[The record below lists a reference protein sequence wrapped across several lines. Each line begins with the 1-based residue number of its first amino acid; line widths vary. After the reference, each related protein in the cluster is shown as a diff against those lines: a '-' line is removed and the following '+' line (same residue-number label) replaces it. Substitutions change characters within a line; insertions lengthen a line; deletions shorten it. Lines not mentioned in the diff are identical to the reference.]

1 MTGWTWLRGVLP
13 VPITVTA
20 PGVNSLEE
28 LTVES
33 QPPDC
38 LGFYQ
43 QASSSGSRGRGESGA
58 LQWLERLDNIWPG
71 RGPGRLD
78 IDKEIQSLSTIGIE
92 HSIVRWSC

>member
-1 MTGWTWLRGVLP
+1 MTGWTWLRGVFP

-43 QASSSGSRGRGESGA
+43 
-58 LQWLERLDNIWPG
+58 
-71 RGPGRLD
+71 
-78 IDKEIQSLSTIGIE
+78 
-92 HSIVRWSC
+92 